1 MKKILI
7 ADDAMFMRN
16 ALKVTLEKNG
26 FEVIG
31 TACDGREA
39 VEKARALKPDLGTM
53 DITMTELNGIEALKA
68 IKETNPEISVIMLTA
83 VSGDVA
89 IRECL
94 ENGADN
100 FILKPFSE
108 DKLIEVI
115 SKE

>member
-31 TACDGREA
+31 MACDVREA
-39 VEKARALKPDLGTM
+39 VEKTRVLKPDLVTM

-68 IKETNPEISVIMLTA
+68 IKETNPEIAVIMLT
-83 VSGDVA
+83 SMTGDVA
-89 IRECL
+89 LRACL
-94 ENGADN
+94 EHGADN